1 VLIYTLKRLLFML
14 PILLGVTLVA
24 FAVTRVLPG
33 DPARIYAG
41 SQADEATVES
51 VRREFGFDQPLHI
64 QYVAYVS
71 GLLRGDLGFSIRTR
85 NPVADDLLVRAPA
98 TFELAAAAMILAIA
112 IAVPIGV
119 VSAVKQ
125 GTAVDKAARFGS
137 TVGLSLPD
145 FWLGLLLILVLYVWL
160 GWAPA
165 PVGRLGLLADRPPPV
180 TGLFTIDAL
189 LAGDFKAFGDV
200 LAHLMMPALALAIPA
215 AGPLMRLTRNSTID
229 VLRSDYILFAKA
241 TGLRGLRLHFKYVLR
256 NSIPNTVTLAAMLFG
271 YLLGGTVLVEKLF
284 AWPGLGMYAANSL
297 DFNDFAA
304 IQGFVLLSAAV
315 YMTVFIVL
323 DIVHSWLD
331 PRVRLQ

>member
-1 VLIYTLKRLLFML
+1 VLLYVFKRLLFMI
-14 PILLGVTLVA
+14 PILLGVTIVA

-64 QYVAYVS
+64 QYVNYIT
-71 GLLRGDLGFSIRTR
+71 GLMRGDLGFSIRTR
-85 NPVADDLLVRAPA
+85 NPVADDLMVRAPA
-98 TFELAAAAMILAIA
+98 TFELASAAIILAII
-112 IAVPIGV
+112 IAVPVGIL
-119 VSAVKQ
+119 SAVKQ
-125 GTAVDKAARFGS
+125 GGKLDKAARFGS
-137 TVGLSLPD
+137 TLGLSLPD
-145 FWLGLLLILVLYVWL
+145 FWLGLLLILILYVWL

-165 PVGRLGLLADRPPPV
+165 PVGRMGLLADRPPTV
-180 TGLFTIDAL
+180 TGLFTIDSL
-189 LAGDFKAFGDV
+189 LAGNILGFRDA

-229 VLRSDYILFAKA
+229 VLKSDYILFAKA
-241 TGLRGLRLHFKYVLR
+241 TGLKGRRLHFKYVLR
-256 NSIPNTVTLAAMLFG
+256 NAIPNTVTLAAMLFG

-284 AWPGLGMYAANSL
+284 AWPGLGLYAANSL

-304 IQGFVLLSAAV
+304 IQGFVLLAAAV
-315 YMTVFIVL
+315 YMTVFLLL

-331 PRVRLQ
+331 PRVRLR

>member
-1 VLIYTLKRLLFML
+1 VTGYVIKRLLFML
-14 PILLGVTLVA
+14 PILLGVTIVA

-51 VRREFGFDQPLHI
+51 VRREFGFDQPLHV
-64 QYVAYVS
+64 QYVTYLT

-85 NPVADDLLVRAPA
+85 NPVAQDLVVRAPA
-98 TFELAAAAMILAIA
+98 TFELAAAAIILAVL

-119 VSAVKQ
+119 LSAVKQ
-125 GTAVDKAARFGS
+125 GSKFDKAARFGS
-137 TVGLSLPD
+137 TLGLSLPD

-160 GWAPA
+160 GWTPA
-165 PVGRLGLLADRPPPV
+165 PVGRLGLLADRPPTV

-189 LAGDFKAFGDV
+189 LAGDFAGFRSA
-200 LAHLMMPALALAIPA
+200 LAHLIMPALALAIPA

-229 VLRSDYILFAKA
+229 VLRSDYILFARA
-241 TGLRGLRLHFKYVLR
+241 TGLKGARLHFKYVLR
-256 NSIPNTVTLAAMLFG
+256 NAIPNTVTLAAMLFG

-284 AWPGLGMYAANSL
+284 AWPGLGLYAANSL

-304 IQGFVLLSAAV
+304 IQGFVLLAAAV
-315 YMTVFIVL
+315 YMTVFLVL
-323 DIVHSWLD
+323 DIAHSWLD
-331 PRVRLQ
+331 PRVRLK

>member
-1 VLIYTLKRLLFML
+1 MLTYVIKRLLFML
-14 PILLGVTLVA
+14 PILLGVTIVA

-51 VRREFGFDQPLHI
+51 VRREFGFDQPLHV
-64 QYVAYVS
+64 QYVNYLS

-85 NPVADDLLVRAPA
+85 NPVAQDLIVRAPA
-98 TFELAAAAMILAIA
+98 TFELAAAAMILAVLV
-112 IAVPIGV
+112 AVPVGV
-119 VSAVKQ
+119 LSAVKQ
-125 GTAVDKAARFGS
+125 GSTFDKAARFGS
-137 TVGLSLPD
+137 TLGLSLPD
-145 FWLGLLLILVLYVWL
+145 FWLGLLLILILYVWL

-165 PVGRLGLLADRPPPV
+165 PVGRVGLLTDRPPDI
-180 TGLFTIDAL
+180 TGFFTLDAL
-189 LAGDFKAFGDV
+189 LAGDLASFRGA
-200 LAHLMMPALALAIPA
+200 LAHLLMPAMALAIPA

-241 TGLRGLRLHFKYVLR
+241 TGLKGRRLHFKYVLR

-284 AWPGLGMYAANSL
+284 AWPGLGLYAANSL

-304 IQGFVLLSAAV
+304 IQGFVLLTAAV
-315 YMTVFIVL
+315 YMTVFLVL
-323 DIVHSWLD
+323 DVVHSWLD
-331 PRVRLQ
+331 PRVRLL